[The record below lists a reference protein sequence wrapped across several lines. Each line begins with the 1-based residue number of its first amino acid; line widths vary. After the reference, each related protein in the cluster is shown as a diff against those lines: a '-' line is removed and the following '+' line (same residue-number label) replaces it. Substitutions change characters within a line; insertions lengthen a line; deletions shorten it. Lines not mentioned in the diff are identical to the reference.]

1 MKRLAL
7 ATAMTVVGVNIY
19 TGSPMLALWVGSQF
33 QGSGPPSMGAVG
45 LVVLVLG
52 VTSVALTLLLGRL
65 GRAYDDMT
73 GATPTARQH
82 APWLRSMRGERE
94 QQPGDRVSLTML
106 EKVMIGLVVVAVAA
120 FEVWFFF
127 LAGSPLPVN

>member
-7 ATAMTVVGVNIY
+7 ATAMTVVGVNTY
-19 TGSPMLALWVGSQF
+19 TGSPMLALWVGSQV

-106 EKVMIGLVVVAVAA
+106 EKIMIGLVVVAVAA